1 RRALGGDGRRVD
13 LRPRPGRAE
22 SDAVGAAL
30 VPARG
35 AAPMSRTIEP
45 VPESLV
51 EPQAGTVEFE
61 LDGRSVLAR
70 DGETIYEV
78 ARRHGT
84 TIPTLCRQEGYRP
97 DGNCRACV
105 VEIDGERVLAPSCC
119 RTPAAGMKVRSASA
133 RARAAQRM
141 VVELLLAD
149 APATP
154 HREDSEL
161 AHWA

>member
-1 RRALGGDGRRVD
+1 D
-13 LRPRPGRAE
+13 LRPGSGGAE

-35 AAPMSRTIEP
+35 EVDMSGVVDPVRIGIAGEQGATI
-45 VPESLV
+45 
-51 EPQAGTVEFE
+51 EFE
-61 LDGRSVLAR
+61 LDGRRVDAHR
-70 DGETIYEV
+70 GETIFEA

-84 TIPTLCRQEGYRP
+84 VIPTLCRNEGYRP

-119 RTPAAGMKVRSASA
+119 RVPSPGMKVRSASE
-133 RARAAQRM
+133 RARSAQRM

-149 APATP
+149 A
-154 HREDSEL
+154 
-161 AHWA
+161 